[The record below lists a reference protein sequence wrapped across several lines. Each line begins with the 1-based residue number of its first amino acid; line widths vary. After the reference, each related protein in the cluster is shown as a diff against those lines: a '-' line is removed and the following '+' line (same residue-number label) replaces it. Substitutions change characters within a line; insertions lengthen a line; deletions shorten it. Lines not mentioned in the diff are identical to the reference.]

1 MTHSYKACRR
11 LGLDYYVLRSSY
23 NMKKGNA
30 ADFRLPEYEASL
42 YCRRLQDLE
51 RAYAAWEHR
60 SISSE
65 TATRKRETTEDEAE
79 EALES
84 AASPSTN

>member
-23 NMKKGNA
+23 NMKKGSA
-30 ADFRLPEYEASL
+30 ADFRLPEYEADL
-42 YCRRLQDLE
+42 YRRRLRDLE

-60 SISSE
+60 GKSSE
-65 TATRKRETTEDEAE
+65 AATRKRKTTEDESE

-84 AASPSTN
+84 AASPSTS